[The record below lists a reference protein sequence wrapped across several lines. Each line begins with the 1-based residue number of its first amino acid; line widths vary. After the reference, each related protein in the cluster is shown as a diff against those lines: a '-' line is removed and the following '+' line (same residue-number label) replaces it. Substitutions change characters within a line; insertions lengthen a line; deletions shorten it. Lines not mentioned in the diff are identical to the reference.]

1 MTSLLVLD
9 DDKAYGEYIGAFC
22 RKRLGLNVTVEESAQ
37 TAFDRIL
44 AGEIDL
50 VLCDVRMPEMSGIE
64 FTQIVTGLSNAPRV
78 VGMTSFD
85 EDANIIGMLRAGA
98 IGMILKAGPEDH
110 LVEALNE
117 VCLSRGY
124 ISSVIAP
131 RINRYLMPAA
141 APKDIRE
148 LTTQEREILFMVI
161 QGFSNSE
168 IAASLHISTGTVKK
182 HLAGLFRAF
191 GVDSRVRLVVAAMQT
206 H

>member
-110 LVEALNE
+110 LVEVLRP
-117 VCLSRGY
+117 C
-124 ISSVIAP
+124 I
-131 RINRYLMPAA
+131 
-141 APKDIRE
+141 
-148 LTTQEREILFMVI
+148 
-161 QGFSNSE
+161 
-168 IAASLHISTGTVKK
+168 
-182 HLAGLFRAF
+182 
-191 GVDSRVRLVVAAMQT
+191 
-206 H
+206 